1 MLTDEWN
8 QLHGRDKKGDGLDEA
23 EQAQNHEAG
32 DLVIVSAG
40 EKLPEFF
47 LADHRCHESNDE

>member
-1 MLTDEWN
+1 
-8 QLHGRDKKGDGLDEA
+8 
-23 EQAQNHEAG
+23 
-32 DLVIVSAG
+32 LVIVSAG

>member
-8 QLHGRDKKGDGLDEA
+8 QLHGRDKKGDGIDEA

-32 DLVIVSAG
+32 DLVIVSAD

-47 LADHRCHESNDE
+47 LAHHRSHESNDE